1 MEIRIYVAEVIDT
14 FETELQF
21 KPTPNFVGRTSVYYS
36 SVTDKIDK
44 ASGLQPEKP
53 LLGTDYY
60 DNTKG
65 TEVYGGE
72 FLLRWRP
79 QHFLIEGNYS
89 YIMATDRNTERTQFG
104 FPPHMGHAILG
115 YNKNGFSLR
124 LRGDFYSKRP
134 REEWSPDAGLEDGD
148 AFSLMQIAFLH
159 ENEGQQIKF
168 AIQNLLD
175 TEHYFYSILMM
186 PML

>member
-1 MEIRIYVAEVIDT
+1 MVGPFVLQMVVKYLSVLNQMPMDMSLNEWKSGSAAEVIDT

-72 FLLRWRP
+72 F
-79 QHFLIEGNYS
+79 YS
-89 YIMATDRNTERTQFG
+89 
-104 FPPHMGHAILG
+104 
-115 YNKNGFSLR
+115 
-124 LRGDFYSKRP
+124 
-134 REEWSPDAGLEDGD
+134 DGD
-148 AFSLMQIAFLH
+148 LKIFS
-159 ENEGQQIKF
+159 
-168 AIQNLLD
+168 
-175 TEHYFYSILMM
+175 
-186 PML
+186 